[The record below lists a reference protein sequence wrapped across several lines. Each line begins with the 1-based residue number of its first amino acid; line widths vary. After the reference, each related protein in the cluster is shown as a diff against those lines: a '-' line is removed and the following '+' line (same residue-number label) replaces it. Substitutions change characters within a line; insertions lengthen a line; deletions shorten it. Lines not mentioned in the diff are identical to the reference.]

1 MKKAFTMIELV
12 IVIVVIGIIAM
23 VTIPKYDQNR
33 VLIAA
38 QQIASHIRYAQHL
51 AMIDNRTDLIAKPAP
66 RPATP
71 RPATDPNGDQWWR
84 ERWTIAFT
92 QNTNGGRW
100 GYSIYSDFSRNG
112 SLNSPNEVAPDPQ
125 NPNRLL
131 TASNIVAIP
140 ANRINNKLNIGKT
153 YGIKNVTF
161 SPSCAQN
168 GNQAISFDE
177 KGRPFLNASTTT
189 VGARANPSVGRITAT
204 CQINIGDGDTDETST
219 NVATICIEAETGY
232 VTYGMVKEEGVD
244 VPNDNPRRGC
254 NQFQ

>member
-51 AMIDNRTDLIAKPAP
+51 AMIDNKTNLTLKAGQ
-66 RPATP
+66 
-71 RPATDPNGDQWWR
+71 NGDQWWR

-92 QNTNGGRW
+92 QNTNGGKW
-100 GYSIYSDFSRNG
+100 GYSIYSDSSRNG
-112 SLNSPNEVAPDPQ
+112 NLNSPNEAAPDPQ

-131 TASNIVAIP
+131 TASTMAAIS
-140 ANRINNKLNIGKT
+140 ANQLNNKLNIGRT
-153 YGIKNVTF
+153 YGIKKVTF
-161 SPSCAQN
+161 SGGCAQN

-189 VGARANPSVGRITAT
+189 VGARANPSVGRITT
-204 CQINIGDGDTDETST
+204 RCEINIGDGDTNDTST
-219 NVATICIEAETGY
+219 NVAKICIEAETGY
-232 VTYGMVKEEGVD
+232 VTYGMERGAD
-244 VPNDNPRRGC
+244 VPSNNARIGC

>member
-51 AMIDNRTDLIAKPAP
+51 AMIDNRTNLIAKPA
-66 RPATP
+66 P

-92 QNTNGGRW
+92 RNINGNRW

-131 TASNIVAIP
+131 TASNILP
-140 ANRINNKLNIGKT
+140 ANRINNKLNIGRT
-153 YGIKNVTF
+153 YGIRNVTF
-161 SPSCAQN
+161 SGGCAQN

-177 KGRPFLNASTTT
+177 KGRPFLNASTVV
-189 VGARANPSVGRITAT
+189 VGARANPSVGRIARR
-204 CQINIGDGDTDETST
+204 CEINIGDGDTNATST
-219 NVATICIEAETGY
+219 NVAKICIEAETGY
-232 VTYGMVKEEGVD
+232 VTYGMERGAD
-244 VPNDNPRRGC
+244 VPNNNARIGC

>member
-51 AMIDNRTDLIAKPAP
+51 AMIDNRTDLIAKPA
-66 RPATP
+66 T

-92 QNTNGGRW
+92 QNTNGKRW
-100 GYSIYSDFSRNG
+100 GYSIYSDLSRNG
-112 SLNSPNEVAPDPQ
+112 SLNSLNEVAPDPQ

-131 TASNIVAIP
+131 TAASNIPAIP
-140 ANRINNKLNIGKT
+140 ANRINNKLNIGRT

-161 SPSCAQN
+161 SGGCNQS

-189 VGARANPSVGRITAT
+189 VGARANPSVGRITT
-204 CQINIGDGDTDETST
+204 RCEINIGDGDTNDTST
-219 NVATICIEAETGY
+219 NVAKICIEAETGY
-232 VTYGMVKEEGVD
+232 VTYGMERGAD
-244 VPNDNPRRGC
+244 VPSNNARIGC

>member
-51 AMIDNRTDLIAKPAP
+51 AMIDNRTDLIAEPAAP

-92 QNTNGGRW
+92 QNTNGKRW
-100 GYSIYSDFSRNG
+100 GYSIYSDSSRNG
-112 SLNSPNEVAPDPQ
+112 NLNSPNEVAPDPQ

-131 TASNIVAIP
+131 TASNILP

-161 SPSCAQN
+161 SGGCNQSD
-168 GNQAISFDE
+168 NQAISFDE
-177 KGRPFLNASTTT
+177 KGRPFLNASTT
-189 VGARANPSVGRITAT
+189 GARANPSTGRIAT
-204 CQINIGDGDTDETST
+204 RCEINIGDGDTNDTST
-219 NVATICIEAETGY
+219 NVAKICIEAETGY
-232 VTYGMVKEEGVD
+232 VTYGMERGAD
-244 VPNDNPRRGC
+244 VPSDNARIGC

>member
-51 AMIDNRTDLIAKPAP
+51 AMIDNKTNLNLKAGL
-66 RPATP
+66 
-71 RPATDPNGDQWWR
+71 NGDQWWR

-92 QNTNGGRW
+92 QNTNGAKW
-100 GYSIYSDFSRNG
+100 GYSVYSDLSRNG

-131 TASNIVAIP
+131 TASNMVAIP
-140 ANRINNKLNIGKT
+140 ANRLNNKLNIGRT

-161 SPSCAQN
+161 SGGCAQN
-168 GNQAISFDE
+168 DNQAISFDE
-177 KGRPFLNASTTT
+177 KGRPFLNASTT
-189 VGARANPSVGRITAT
+189 GARANPSTGRIAT
-204 CQINIGDGDTDETST
+204 RCEINIGDGDTNATST
-219 NVATICIEAETGY
+219 NVAKICIEAETGY
-232 VTYGMVKEEGVD
+232 VTYGMERGAD
-244 VPNDNPRRGC
+244 VPSDNARRGC

>member
-23 VTIPKYDQNR
+23 VAIPKYDQNR

-51 AMIDNRTDLIAKPAP
+51 AMIDNRTNLIAKPAP
-66 RPATP
+66 L
-71 RPATDPNGDQWWR
+71 PATDPNGDQWWR

-92 QNTNGGRW
+92 QNTNGGKW

-112 SLNSPNEVAPDPQ
+112 SLNSQNEVAPDPQ

-131 TASNIVAIP
+131 TASNILP

-153 YGIKNVTF
+153 YGIRNVTF

-177 KGRPFLNASTTT
+177 KGRPFLNASTVV

-232 VTYGMVKEEGVD
+232 VTYGMIKEEGVD

>member
-38 QQIASHIRYAQHL
+38 QQIATHIRYAQHL
-51 AMIDNRTDLIAKPAP
+51 AMIDNRTNLIAKPAP

-131 TASNIVAIP
+131 TASNILP

-177 KGRPFLNASTTT
+177 KGRPFLNASTVA
-189 VGARANPSVGRITAT
+189 VGARVNPSVGRITAT

>member
-51 AMIDNRTDLIAKPAP
+51 AMIDNRTNLIAKPTPP
-66 RPATP
+66 R

-92 QNTNGGRW
+92 KNTNGGKW
-100 GYSIYSDFSRNG
+100 GYSIYSDSSRNG
-112 SLNSPNEVAPDPQ
+112 SLNSQNEAAPDPQ

-131 TASNIVAIP
+131 TASTMVSIP
-140 ANRINNKLNIGKT
+140 ANQLNNKLNIGKT

-161 SPSCAQN
+161 SGGCAQN

-177 KGRPFLNASTTT
+177 KGRPFLNASTT
-189 VGARANPSVGRITAT
+189 GARANPSTGRIAT
-204 CQINIGDGDTDETST
+204 RCEINIGDGNTNDTST
-219 NVATICIEAETGY
+219 NVAKICIEAETGY
-232 VTYGMVKEEGVD
+232 VTYGMERGAD
-244 VPNDNPRRGC
+244 VPSDNARRGC

>member
-51 AMIDNRTDLIAKPAP
+51 AMIDNRTNL
-66 RPATP
+66 T
-71 RPATDPNGDQWWR
+71 TDPNGDQWWR

-92 QNTNGGRW
+92 RNINGNRW

-131 TASNIVAIP
+131 TASNILP
-140 ANRINNKLNIGKT
+140 ANRINNKLNIGRT
-153 YGIKNVTF
+153 YGIRNVTF
-161 SPSCAQN
+161 SGGCAQN

-177 KGRPFLNASTTT
+177 KGRPFLNAST
-189 VGARANPSVGRITAT
+189 VVVDARANPSVGRIARR
-204 CQINIGDGDTDETST
+204 CEINIGDGDTNATST
-219 NVATICIEAETGY
+219 NVAKICIEAETGY
-232 VTYGMVKEEGVD
+232 VTYGMERGAD
-244 VPNDNPRRGC
+244 VPNNNARIGC

>member
-51 AMIDNRTDLIAKPAP
+51 AMIDNKTNLIAKSA
-66 RPATP
+66 P

-92 QNTNGGRW
+92 RNTNGQKW
-100 GYSIYSDFSRNG
+100 GYSIYSDSSRNG
-112 SLNSPNEVAPDPQ
+112 SLNSQNEAAPDPQ

-131 TASNIVAIP
+131 TASNIDAIP
-140 ANRINNKLNIGKT
+140 ANRLNNKLNIGRT

-161 SPSCAQN
+161 SNSCAQN

-189 VGARANPSVGRITAT
+189 VGARANPSAGRIAT
-204 CQINIGDGDTDETST
+204 RCEISIGDGDTNDTST
-219 NVATICIEAETGY
+219 NVAKICIEAETGY
-232 VTYGMVKEEGVD
+232 VTYGMERGAD
-244 VPNDNPRRGC
+244 VPSDNARRGC

>member
-51 AMIDNRTDLIAKPAP
+51 AMIDNRTNLIAKPAP
-66 RPATP
+66 L
-71 RPATDPNGDQWWR
+71 PATDPNGDQWWR

-92 QNTNGGRW
+92 RNINGNRW

-131 TASNIVAIP
+131 TAASNIPAIP

-153 YGIKNVTF
+153 YGIRNVTF
-161 SPSCAQN
+161 SGGCAQN

-189 VGARANPSVGRITAT
+189 VGARANPSVGRIARR
-204 CQINIGDGDTDETST
+204 CEINIGDGDTNATST
-219 NVATICIEAETGY
+219 NVAKICIEVETGY
-232 VTYGMVKEEGVD
+232 VTYGMERGAD
-244 VPNDNPRRGC
+244 VPSNNARRGC

>member
-38 QQIASHIRYAQHL
+38 QQIATHIRYAQHL

-66 RPATP
+66 RPAT
-71 RPATDPNGDQWWR
+71 DPNGDQWWR

-92 QNTNGGRW
+92 RNINGNRW

-131 TASNIVAIP
+131 TASNILP
-140 ANRINNKLNIGKT
+140 ANRLNNKLNIGRT

-161 SPSCAQN
+161 SGGCAQN

-177 KGRPFLNASTTT
+177 KGRPFLNASTVA
-189 VGARANPSVGRITAT
+189 VGARANPSVGRIARR
-204 CQINIGDGDTDETST
+204 CEINIGDGDTNATST
-219 NVATICIEAETGY
+219 NVAKICIEVETGY
-232 VTYGMVKEEGVD
+232 VTYGMERGAD
-244 VPNDNPRRGC
+244 VPSNNARRGC

>member
-38 QQIASHIRYAQHL
+38 QQIATHIRYAQHL

-66 RPATP
+66 RPAT
-71 RPATDPNGDQWWR
+71 DPNGDQWWR

-92 QNTNGGRW
+92 QNINGNRW

-131 TASNIVAIP
+131 TAASNIPAIP

-153 YGIKNVTF
+153 YGIRNVTF
-161 SPSCAQN
+161 SGGCAQN

-189 VGARANPSVGRITAT
+189 VGARANPSVGRIARR
-204 CQINIGDGDTDETST
+204 CEINIGDGDTNATST
-219 NVATICIEAETGY
+219 NVAKICIEVETGY
-232 VTYGMVKEEGVD
+232 VTYGMERGAD
-244 VPNDNPRRGC
+244 VPSNNARRGC

>member
-51 AMIDNRTDLIAKPAP
+51 AMIDNRTNLIAKPAP

-131 TASNIVAIP
+131 PASNILP

-177 KGRPFLNASTTT
+177 KGRPFLNASTVA

>member
-51 AMIDNRTDLIAKPAP
+51 AMIDNRTNLIAKPA
-66 RPATP
+66 P

-161 SPSCAQN
+161 IGGCAQN

-177 KGRPFLNASTTT
+177 KGRPFLNASTVV

-232 VTYGMVKEEGVD
+232 VTYGMIKEEGVD

>member
-51 AMIDNRTDLIAKPAP
+51 AMIDNRTNLIAEPAAP
-66 RPATP
+66 
-71 RPATDPNGDQWWR
+71 PNGDQWWR

-92 QNTNGGRW
+92 QNTNGKRW

-131 TASNIVAIP
+131 TASNMVAIP
-140 ANRINNKLNIGKT
+140 ANRLNNKLNIGRT

-161 SPSCAQN
+161 TGGCAQN

-177 KGRPFLNASTTT
+177 KGRPFLNASTTN
-189 VGARANPSVGRITAT
+189 VGTRANPSVGRIAT
-204 CQINIGDGDTDETST
+204 RCEINIGDGDKNDTST
-219 NVATICIEAETGY
+219 NVAKICIEAETGY
-232 VTYGMVKEEGVD
+232 VTYGMERGAD
-244 VPNDNPRRGC
+244 VPSDNTRIGC

>member
-51 AMIDNRTDLIAKPAP
+51 AMIDNKTNLTLKAG
-66 RPATP
+66 
-71 RPATDPNGDQWWR
+71 PNGDQWWR

-92 QNTNGGRW
+92 QNTNGRKW
-100 GYSIYSDFSRNG
+100 GYSVYSDSSRNG
-112 SLNSPNEVAPDPQ
+112 NLNSPNEVAPDPQ

-131 TASNIVAIP
+131 TASNMVAIP
-140 ANRINNKLNIGKT
+140 ANRINNKLNIGRT

-161 SPSCAQN
+161 SGSCAQN

-189 VGARANPSVGRITAT
+189 IGARANPSTGRIAT
-204 CQINIGDGDTDETST
+204 RCEINIGDGDTNDTST
-219 NVATICIEAETGY
+219 NVAKICIEAETGY
-232 VTYGMVKEEGVD
+232 VTYGMERGAD
-244 VPNDNPRRGC
+244 VPNNNARRGC

>member
-38 QQIASHIRYAQHL
+38 QQIATHIRYAQHL
-51 AMIDNRTDLIAKPAP
+51 AMIDNRTNLIAKPA
-66 RPATP
+66 P

-92 QNTNGGRW
+92 RNINGNRW
-100 GYSIYSDFSRNG
+100 DYSIYSDFSRNG

-131 TASNIVAIP
+131 TASNILP

-153 YGIKNVTF
+153 YGIRNVTF
-161 SPSCAQN
+161 SGGCAQN

-177 KGRPFLNASTTT
+177 KGRPFLNASTVV
-189 VGARANPSVGRITAT
+189 VGARANPSVGRIVRR
-204 CQINIGDGDTDETST
+204 CEINIGDGDTNATST
-219 NVATICIEAETGY
+219 NVAKICIEVETGY
-232 VTYGMVKEEGVD
+232 VTYGMERGAD
-244 VPNDNPRRGC
+244 VPSNNARRGC

>member
-51 AMIDNRTDLIAKPAP
+51 AMIDNRTNLIAKPA
-66 RPATP
+66 P

-92 QNTNGGRW
+92 RNINGNRW

-131 TASNIVAIP
+131 TASNILP

-153 YGIKNVTF
+153 YGIRNVTF
-161 SPSCAQN
+161 SGGCAQN

-177 KGRPFLNASTTT
+177 KGRPFLNASTVV
-189 VGARANPSVGRITAT
+189 VGARANPSVGRIARR
-204 CQINIGDGDTDETST
+204 CEINIGDGDTNATST
-219 NVATICIEAETGY
+219 NVAKICIEVETGY
-232 VTYGMVKEEGVD
+232 VTYGMERGAD
-244 VPNDNPRRGC
+244 VPSNNARRGC

>member
-177 KGRPFLNASTTT
+177 KGRPFLNASTVV
-189 VGARANPSVGRITAT
+189 VGARANPSVGRIAAR
-204 CQINIGDGDTDETST
+204 CEINIGDGDTIATST

-232 VTYGMVKEEGVD
+232 VTYGMVKEKGVD

>member
-51 AMIDNRTDLIAKPAP
+51 AMIDNRTNLIAKPA
-66 RPATP
+66 P

-92 QNTNGGRW
+92 RNINGNRW

-131 TASNIVAIP
+131 TASNILP

-153 YGIKNVTF
+153 YGIRNVTF
-161 SPSCAQN
+161 SGGCAQN

-177 KGRPFLNASTTT
+177 KGRPFLNASTVV
-189 VGARANPSVGRITAT
+189 VGARANPSVERIARR
-204 CQINIGDGDTDETST
+204 CEINIGDGDTNATST
-219 NVATICIEAETGY
+219 NVAKICIEVETGY
-232 VTYGMVKEEGVD
+232 VTYGMERGAD
-244 VPNDNPRRGC
+244 VPSNNARRGC

>member
-51 AMIDNRTDLIAKPAP
+51 AMIDNRTNLIAKPA
-66 RPATP
+66 P

-92 QNTNGGRW
+92 RNINGNRW

-131 TASNIVAIP
+131 TASNILP

-153 YGIKNVTF
+153 YGIRNVTF
-161 SPSCAQN
+161 SGGCAQN

-177 KGRPFLNASTTT
+177 KGRPFLNASTVV
-189 VGARANPSVGRITAT
+189 VGARANPSVGRIARR
-204 CQINIGDGDTDETST
+204 CEINIGDGDTNATST
-219 NVATICIEAETGY
+219 NVAKICIEVETGY
-232 VTYGMVKEEGVD
+232 VTYGMERGAD
-244 VPNDNPRRGC
+244 VPSNNPRRGC

>member
-38 QQIASHIRYAQHL
+38 QQIATHIRYAQHL

-66 RPATP
+66 RPAT
-71 RPATDPNGDQWWR
+71 DPNGDQWWR

-92 QNTNGGRW
+92 RNINGNRW

-131 TASNIVAIP
+131 TASNILP

-161 SPSCAQN
+161 SGGCAQN

-177 KGRPFLNASTTT
+177 KGRPFLNASTVA
-189 VGARANPSVGRITAT
+189 VGARANPSVGRIARR
-204 CQINIGDGDTDETST
+204 CEINIGDGDTNATST
-219 NVATICIEAETGY
+219 NVAKICIEVETGY
-232 VTYGMVKEEGVD
+232 VTYGMERGAD
-244 VPNDNPRRGC
+244 VPSNNARRGC

>member
-38 QQIASHIRYAQHL
+38 QQIATHIRYAQHL
-51 AMIDNRTDLIAKPAP
+51 AMIDNRTNLIAKPAP

-177 KGRPFLNASTTT
+177 KGRPFLNASTVA

>member
-51 AMIDNRTDLIAKPAP
+51 AMIDNKTNLIAKSA
-66 RPATP
+66 P

-92 QNTNGGRW
+92 KNTNGGKW
-100 GYSIYSDFSRNG
+100 GYSIYSDSSRNG
-112 SLNSPNEVAPDPQ
+112 SLNSQNEAAPDPQ

-131 TASNIVAIP
+131 TASTMVSIP
-140 ANRINNKLNIGKT
+140 ANQLNNKLNIGKT

-161 SPSCAQN
+161 SGGCAQN

-177 KGRPFLNASTTT
+177 KGRPFLNASTT
-189 VGARANPSVGRITAT
+189 GARANPSTGRIAKR
-204 CQINIGDGDTDETST
+204 CEINIGDGDTNATST
-219 NVATICIEAETGY
+219 NVAKICIEAETGY
-232 VTYGMVKEEGVD
+232 VTYGMERGAD
-244 VPNDNPRRGC
+244 APSDNARRGC

>member
-51 AMIDNRTDLIAKPAP
+51 AMIDNRTNLIAKP
-66 RPATP
+66 TP
-71 RPATDPNGDQWWR
+71 LPPTDPSGDQWWR

-153 YGIKNVTF
+153 YGIRNVTF
-161 SPSCAQN
+161 IGGCAQN

-189 VGARANPSVGRITAT
+189 VGARADPSVGRITAT
-204 CQINIGDGDTDETST
+204 CQINIGDGDTIATST

-232 VTYGMVKEEGVD
+232 VTYGMVRGAD
-244 VPNDNPRRGC
+244 VPSNIARRGC

>member
-51 AMIDNRTDLIAKPAP
+51 AMIDNRTNLIAKPAP

-92 QNTNGGRW
+92 QNTNGRKW
-100 GYSIYSDFSRNG
+100 GYSVYSDSSRNG

-140 ANRINNKLNIGKT
+140 ANRLNNKLNIGKT

-161 SPSCAQN
+161 SGGCDVN
-168 GNQAISFDE
+168 NNQAISFDE
-177 KGRPFLNASTTT
+177 KGRPFLNASTVA
-189 VGARANPSVGRITAT
+189 VGARANPSVGRIAT
-204 CQINIGDGDTDETST
+204 RCEINIGDGDTNATST
-219 NVATICIEAETGY
+219 NVAKICIEVETGY
-232 VTYGMVKEEGVD
+232 VTYGMERGAD
-244 VPNDNPRRGC
+244 VPSNNARRGC

>member
-51 AMIDNRTDLIAKPAP
+51 AMIDNKTNLTLKVEAGS
-66 RPATP
+66 
-71 RPATDPNGDQWWR
+71 NGDQWWR

-92 QNTNGGRW
+92 QNTNGKRW
-100 GYSIYSDFSRNG
+100 GYSIYSDSSRNDN
-112 SLNSPNEVAPDPQ
+112 LNSPNEVAPDPQ

-131 TASNIVAIP
+131 TASNMAAIP
-140 ANRINNKLNIGKT
+140 ANRLNNKLNIGRT

-161 SPSCAQN
+161 SGGCN
-168 GNQAISFDE
+168 VNNNQAISFDE

-189 VGARANPSVGRITAT
+189 VGARANPSEGRIAT
-204 CQINIGDGDTDETST
+204 RCEINIGDGDTNDTST
-219 NVATICIEAETGY
+219 NVAKICIEAETGY
-232 VTYGMVKEEGVD
+232 VTYGMEKGAD
-244 VPNDNPRRGC
+244 VPSDNARIGC

>member
-38 QQIASHIRYAQHL
+38 QQIASHIRYTQHL
-51 AMIDNRTDLIAKPAP
+51 AMIDNKTNLIAKSA
-66 RPATP
+66 P

-92 QNTNGGRW
+92 QNTNGTNTKW
-100 GYSIYSDFSRNG
+100 GYSIYSDSSRNG
-112 SLNSPNEVAPDPQ
+112 NLNSPNEVAPDPQ

-131 TASNIVAIP
+131 TASNMVAIP
-140 ANRINNKLNIGKT
+140 ANRINNKLNIGRT

-161 SPSCAQN
+161 SGGCAQN

-177 KGRPFLNASTTT
+177 KGRPFLNASTT
-189 VGARANPSVGRITAT
+189 GARANPSTGRIAKR
-204 CQINIGDGDTDETST
+204 CEINIGDGDTNATST
-219 NVATICIEAETGY
+219 NVAKICIEAETGY
-232 VTYGMVKEEGVD
+232 VTYGMERGAD
-244 VPNDNPRRGC
+244 VPSNNARRGC

>member
-51 AMIDNRTDLIAKPAP
+51 AMIDNKTNLTLKVKAG
-66 RPATP
+66 
-71 RPATDPNGDQWWR
+71 PNGDQWWR

-92 QNTNGGRW
+92 QNTNGNRW
-100 GYSIYSDFSRNG
+100 GYSIYSDSSRNG
-112 SLNSPNEVAPDPQ
+112 NLNSPNEAAPDPQ

-131 TASNIVAIP
+131 TASNMVAIP
-140 ANRINNKLNIGKT
+140 ANQLNNKLNIGRT

-161 SPSCAQN
+161 SGGCTQN

-177 KGRPFLNASTTT
+177 KGRPFLNASTT
-189 VGARANPSVGRITAT
+189 GARANPSTGRIAT
-204 CQINIGDGDTDETST
+204 RCEINIGDGDKNDTST
-219 NVATICIEAETGY
+219 NVAKICIEAETGY
-232 VTYGMVKEEGVD
+232 VTYGMERGAD
-244 VPNDNPRRGC
+244 VPSDNARRGC

>member
-33 VLIAA
+33 VLIGA

-66 RPATP
+66 RPE
-71 RPATDPNGDQWWR
+71 TDPNGDQWWR

-92 QNTNGGRW
+92 QNTNGKRW
-100 GYSIYSDFSRNG
+100 GYSIYSNFSRNG

-131 TASNIVAIP
+131 TASNILP

-161 SPSCAQN
+161 SGDCNQS

-189 VGARANPSVGRITAT
+189 VGARANPSTGRIARR
-204 CQINIGDGDTDETST
+204 CEINIGDGDTNATST
-219 NVATICIEAETGY
+219 NVAKICIEAETGY
-232 VTYGMVKEEGVD
+232 VTYGMERGAD
-244 VPNDNPRRGC
+244 APSDNARRGC